1 MTLIAI
7 DRVVSLP
14 PFSLFSLF
22 SLLSPPSADA
32 YEMEMD
38 KAGTE
43 RQRGNTDKRYMREE
57 PPLPIPCLASRYLPI
72 VISQSLAEISHSQYS
87 PL

>member
-14 PFSLFSLF
+14 PTLSLFLSSQ

-43 RQRGNTDKRYMREE
+43 RQRGSRGNTDKRYMREE
-57 PPLPIPCLASRYLPI
+57 PPIPYP
-72 VISQSLAEISHSQYS
+72 
-87 PL
+87 PPG